1 MATWPSTKATTTSLD
16 AGTDDPNVARP
27 QIKQNVDN
35 VNSIIDFFNMT
46 SLTDGDLLQYDAA
59 AGDFKNVTRA
69 SIGAQQVIRLGLL
82 SNTGRNT
89 NYYRFTVLDDP
100 YSLATITTGAVGVD
114 GRLNL
119 PTGDY
124 IVESFMYDASNYDS
138 NPFFASGGSGDTEA
152 ITLKISSFDTIG
164 TNNEAYNI
172 APQKFTV
179 SSASTDYYIKFDS
192 SNSNDPFTNPTDV
205 IVTITKI

>member
-1 MATWPSTKATTTSLD
+1 MAWPTTKATTTSLD

-35 VNSIIDFFNMT
+35 VNDIIDFLNMT
-46 SLTDGDLLQYDAA
+46 SLADGDLLQYDAT

-100 YSLATITTGAVGVD
+100 YGLATITTGAVGAD
-114 GRLNL
+114 GKLRLS
-119 PTGDY
+119 TGDY
-124 IVESFMYDASNYDS
+124 IVESFMYDAANYDS

-152 ITLKISSFDTIG
+152 ITLKVSGFDTIG
-164 TNNEAYNI
+164 TNNEAFDI
-172 APQKFTV
+172 PSQKFTV
-179 SSASTDYYIKFDS
+179 SSALTDYYIKFDS
-192 SNSNDPFTNPTDV
+192 SNTNDPLTNPTNV